1 MSACIDLCIHVHFLR
16 SSLIYPITH
25 SIPVQVS
32 SIFGSDRQIYIVI
45 PVYARKCTW
54 FNVWCTRNLNVEF
67 CNFLAYAESIEKK
80 NVVLFSM
87 RYRLGQLI
95 LSRIFFFFIINLLI
109 YIYIHCPIFITVTCY
124 LLKIEINKNHVH
136 YTCYKDVTWK

>member
-1 MSACIDLCIHVHFLR
+1 MYWSMYSCAFFTKFTNISYNTF
-16 SSLIYPITH
+16 H
-25 SIPVQVS
+25 SCASFKHI
-32 SIFGSDRQIYIVI
+32 RLWQIYIVI

-54 FNVWCTRNLNVEF
+54 FNVWYTTNLYVEF
-67 CNFLAYAESIEKK
+67 CNFLAYAESIGKK

-95 LSRIFFFFIINLLI
+95 WAEFFFLIIILLI

-136 YTCYKDVTWK
+136 YTRYKDVTWK

>member
-1 MSACIDLCIHVHFLR
+1 MYWSMYSCAFSTKFTNISDDRF
-16 SSLIYPITH
+16 H
-25 SIPVQVS
+25 SCASFKHI
-32 SIFGSDRQIYIVI
+32 RLWQIYIVI

-54 FNVWCTRNLNVEF
+54 FNVWYTTNLYVEF
-67 CNFLAYAESIEKK
+67 CNFLAYAVYWGKK
-80 NVVLFSM
+80 CCTLFNEIW
-87 RYRLGQLI
+87 LGQLI
-95 LSRIFFFFIINLLI
+95 WAEFFFLIIILLI